1 MWLQIKGKWWLLF
14 ISISKAGLE
23 KHGKD
28 FITLMAA
35 TSLCLLLQ
43 CKNLKLTHK
52 NNSTLFNFLLYLKHI
67 LMNLYITLEHRC
79 SMSSFLVYYD
89 ENTPMGKFNC
99 KFMWQQESWSLYLV
113 LLSIAHIG
121 CFASPE
127 SLQDSGMAPNI
138 HNILWALIHS
148 TKILW
153 AFTTWE
159 VHVIRL

>member
-52 NNSTLFNFLLYLKHI
+52 NNSTLFNAFLAVFETY
-67 LMNLYITLEHRC
+67 TDE
-79 SMSSFLVYYD
+79 LVY
-89 ENTPMGKFNC
+89 
-99 KFMWQQESWSLYLV
+99 
-113 LLSIAHIG
+113 HIG
-121 CFASPE
+121 TQMFHVFISCV
-127 SLQDSGMAPNI
+127 
-138 HNILWALIHS
+138 LWWKHTNGQI
-148 TKILW
+148 
-153 AFTTWE
+153 
-159 VHVIRL
+159 